1 MEKETRH
8 LGTIG
13 VVLMLLG
20 FAPTRPVSGAAAGAP
35 RKTLGTIERKDPRL
49 DALVPKDA
57 VLEVLAEGFAW
68 TEGPVWDKKN
78 GRVLFSDIPA
88 NAINEWTAGR
98 RHQALSEAQWVL
110 GKRPRSPGREP
121 GSNGLTY
128 DAQGGLVLCQHGNRQ
143 VARLEKDGTFKTLAD
158 RYQGKRLNS
167 PNDLVY
173 RSNGDLYFTDPAYG
187 LPKTF
192 DDPGRELTF
201 TGVYRL
207 AKDGTLTL
215 LVQDLKA
222 PNGIAFSPDEKTLYV
237 AQSHPE
243 KAVVMAY
250 DVQADGTVKNGRV
263 FFDMTSWVSKDR
275 PGLPD
280 GLKVDRGGN
289 LFATGPG
296 RRARAHRQG
305 RASGHHR
312 DRRPDRQLRLRR
324 GRPHPVRDRQHD
336 PLPHPPHHPGHG
348 LLGRAATPS
357 PPAPRPRRG
366 RVGLS

>member
-1 MEKETRH
+1 MNKEASWWLTRF
-8 LGTIG
+8 G
-13 VVLMLLG
+13 VLPLLVG
-20 FAPTRPVSGAAAGAP
+20 FLPSGSGLAAEATVK
-35 RKTLGTIERKDPRL
+35 KTLGTIERKDPRL
-49 DALVPKDA
+49 DTLVPKDA

-88 NAINEWTAGR
+88 NAINEWTTAGGIKLFLKPSGYSGS
-98 RHQALSEAQWVL
+98 A
-110 GKRPRSPGREP
+110 PFTGREP

-128 DAQGGLVLCQHGNRQ
+128 DALGRLVLCQHGNRQ
-143 VARLEKDGTFKTLAD
+143 IARLEKDGTFKTLAD

-167 PNDLVY
+167 PNDLAY

-192 DDPGRELTF
+192 DDPARELTF

-207 AKDGTLTL
+207 AKDGSVTL

-250 DVQADGTVKNGRV
+250 DVQADGSVKNGRV
-263 FFDMTSWVSKDR
+263 FFDMTPWVGKDR

-280 GLKVDRGGN
+280 GLKVDRAGN
-289 LFATGPG
+289 LFVTGPG
-296 RRARAHRQG
+296 GVHVLTAKAEHLGTMATGVPTANCAFGEDGSTLFVTANTTLCRI
-305 RASGHHR
+305 
-312 DRRPDRQLRLRR
+312 RLATR
-324 GRPHPVRDRQHD
+324 GA
-336 PLPHPPHHPGHG
+336 GF
-348 LLGRAATPS
+348 
-357 PPAPRPRRG
+357 
-366 RVGLS
+366 

>member
-8 LGTIG
+8 LGTLG
-13 VVLMLLG
+13 VALMLLG
-20 FAPTRPVSGAAAGAP
+20 FVPTRPVSGAAAGAP

-88 NAINEWTAGR
+88 NSINEWTAAGGIK
-98 RHQALSEAQWVL
+98 LFLKPS
-110 GKRPRSPGREP
+110 GYSGSTPFTGREP

-128 DAQGGLVLCQHGNRQ
+128 DARGALVLCQHGNRQ
-143 VARLEKDGTFKTLAD
+143 VARLEKDGSFKTLAD

-167 PNDLVY
+167 PNDLAY

-207 AKDGTLTL
+207 AQDGTLTL
-215 LVQDLKA
+215 LVQDLLA

-237 AQSHPE
+237 AQSHAE

-263 FFDMTSWVSKDR
+263 LFDMTSWVSKDR

-296 RRARAHRQG
+296 GVHVLTAKG
-305 RASGHHR
+305 E
-312 DRRPDRQLRLRR
+312 
-324 GRPHPVRDRQHD
+324 
-336 PLPHPPHHPGHG
+336 
-348 LLGRAATPS
+348 LLGTLATGVPT
-357 PPAPRPRRG
+357 ANCAFGEDGRTLFVTANTTLCRIRLTTRG
-366 RVGLS
+366 TGF